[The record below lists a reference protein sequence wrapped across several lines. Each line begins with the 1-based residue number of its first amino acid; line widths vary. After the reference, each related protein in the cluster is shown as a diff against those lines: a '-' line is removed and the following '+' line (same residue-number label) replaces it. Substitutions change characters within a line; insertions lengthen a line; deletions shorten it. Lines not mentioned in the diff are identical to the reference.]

1 MGEIAFRAMGS
12 HMLAIVERLPDDAP
26 LLRQVP
32 AWFQGWELVLSRFLP
47 ESELS
52 WVNRR
57 AGRATVVSPVL
68 AEVLAL
74 ALDVAQATGG
84 LVTPTVL
91 GALEGAG
98 YDRDFAQVRDVLV
111 QPPHAPAAVPDWRT
125 VKLDRCRRTVL
136 LPEGVRL
143 DLGGVAKGWAAKAA
157 LARLAPYGPAL
168 VDAGGDIAVGAPPAP
183 EGLWPVAVA
192 SPLAPSEDLDML
204 MLAHVGVATSGRDLR
219 RWLRGGLPQH
229 HLIDPATARPAV
241 TDVLSA
247 TVVAPDLTMAEAAAK
262 LALLRGSEAGLAWL
276 ESRPGLAGL
285 LVLEDGTVRTSQR
298 MSLYRWADREEP
310 SYVR

>member
-12 HMLAIVERLPDDAP
+12 HMLAIVEHLPDDAL

-32 AWFQGWELVLSRFLP
+32 GWFQGWELVLSRFLP

-57 AGRATVVSPVL
+57 AGRATVISPVL

-74 ALDVAQATGG
+74 ALDVAHATGG

-91 GALEGAG
+91 GALEDAG
-98 YDRDFAQVRDVLV
+98 YDRDFAQVRDSFV
-111 QPPHAPAAVPDWRT
+111 QPPRAPAAVPDWRM
-125 VKLDRCRRTVL
+125 VKLDRRRRTVL

-157 LARLAPYGPAL
+157 LARIAPYGPAL

-183 EGLWPVAVA
+183 GGRWPVAVA
-192 SPLAPSEDLDML
+192 SPIAPNEDIDLL
-204 MLAHVGVATSGRDLR
+204 LLAHVGVATSGRDLR

-229 HLIDPATARPAV
+229 HLIDPATARPAA

-262 LALLRGSEAGLAWL
+262 LALLRGSQAGLAWL

-298 MSLYRWADREEP
+298 MSLYCWATREEP
-310 SYVR
+310 SYVC